1 MAISGERVESQPA
14 GAASNNAVTGIGL
27 WQRKSFRRIVRGAF
41 AYVFLIIGSICFLL
55 PLLWMF
61 STSLKPDDEVFVFPP
76 RFLPTSWDWNNY
88 YLAWTALPFN
98 TYLLNTCIVT
108 FSNVLGNL
116 ISCSLAAYGFARL
129 RARGSNVLFM
139 LVLATMMVPFQ
150 VTLIPTFIFFS
161 KIGWVN
167 TLLPITVPAWFGW
180 AFSIFLLRQFF
191 MGLPRELDDAA
202 RIDGC
207 SYFRIY
213 WNIILPLSKP
223 ALATIAIFGFIGNW
237 NNFLGPLIY
246 INNQD
251 LYTLAL
257 GLNLFRG
264 QFVTYYNQ
272 LMAVSILALAPILII
287 FFFTQK
293 TFIQGIAVTGIKG

>member
-1 MAISGERVESQPA
+1 MAIGSETVKQQSQKA
-14 GAASNNAVTGIGL
+14 VKSSTASVGM
-27 WQRKSFRRIVRGAF
+27 WQRKSFQRNIRAGV
-41 AYVFLIIGSICFLL
+41 AYLFLILGSIFFLL

-61 STSLKPDDEVFVFPP
+61 STSLKPDSEVFEFPP

-88 YLAWTALPFN
+88 YLGWNALPFN
-98 TYLLNTCIVT
+98 RYLLNTTIVT
-108 FSNVLGNL
+108 FTNVIGNL
-116 ISCSLAAYGFARL
+116 ISCSLPAYAFARL
-129 RARGSNVLFM
+129 RARGSNFLFL
-139 LVLATMMVPFQ
+139 LVLSTMMVPFQ
-150 VTLIPTFIFFS
+150 VTMIPNFILFTML
-161 KIGWVN
+161 GWTN

-180 AFSIFLLRQFF
+180 PFSIFLLRQFF
-191 MGLPRELDDAA
+191 RSLPRELDDAA

-237 NNFLGPLIY
+237 NNFLAPLIY
-246 INNQD
+246 INKQD

-264 QFVTYYNQ
+264 QYVTYYNQ
-272 LMAVSILALAPILII
+272 LMAVSLLALAPILIV

-293 TFIQGIAVTGIKG
+293 TFIQGIALTGIKG

>member
-1 MAISGERVESQPA
+1 MAISGE
-14 GAASNNAVTGIGL
+14 AASSKQQEIASVHPTRGVSL
-27 WQRKSFRRIVRGAF
+27 WQRKSFQQNVRAVI
-41 AYVFLIIGSICFLL
+41 AYFFLLIGSFCFML

-61 STSLKPDDEVFVFPP
+61 STSLKPDAEVFEFPP

-116 ISCSLAAYGFARL
+116 ISCSMAAYGFARL
-129 RARGSNVLFM
+129 RARGSNVLFV

-150 VTLIPTFIFFS
+150 VTLIPNFILFT
-161 KIGWVN
+161 KLGWVN
-167 TLLPITVPAWFGW
+167 TLLPLTVPAWFGW

-191 MGLPRELDDAA
+191 MSLPRELDDAA

-246 INNQD
+246 INKQE

-264 QFVTYYNQ
+264 QYVTYYNQ
-272 LMAVSILALAPILII
+272 LMAVSILALAPILIM
-287 FFFTQK
+287 FFLTQK
-293 TFIQGIAVTGIKG
+293 TFIQGIALTGIKG

>member
-1 MAISGERVESQPA
+1 MAVRSETVKPEQRVMV
-14 GAASNNAVTGIGL
+14 GKAAPRQVGM
-27 WQRKSFRRIVRGAF
+27 WQRKSFQRAVRGAI
-41 AYVFLIIGSICFLL
+41 AYAFLLVGSFCFLL

-61 STSLKPDDEVFVFPP
+61 STSLKPDDEVFAFPP

-88 YLAWTALPFN
+88 VLGWTALPFN
-98 TYLLNTCIVT
+98 TYLINTIIVT
-108 FSNVLGNL
+108 TSNVLGNL
-116 ISCSLAAYGFARL
+116 ISCSLPAYAFARL
-129 RARGSNVLFM
+129 RARGSNLLFM

-150 VTLIPTFIFFS
+150 VTMIPTFILFTNL
-161 KIGWVN
+161 GWVN
-167 TLLPITVPAWFGW
+167 TFLPITVPAWFGW
-180 AFSIFLLRQFF
+180 PFSIFLLRQFF

-246 INNQD
+246 INKQE

-264 QFVTYYNQ
+264 QYVTYYNQ
-272 LMAVSILALAPILII
+272 LMAVSLLALAPILIV

-293 TFIQGIAVTGIKG
+293 QFIQGIALTGIKG

>member
-1 MAISGERVESQPA
+1 MAIRSETIKPKQTTAPDKR
-14 GAASNNAVTGIGL
+14 AAQQVSM
-27 WQRKSFRRIVRGAF
+27 WQRKSFQRAVRATI
-41 AYVFLIIGSICFLL
+41 AYGFLLVGSFCFLL

-61 STSLKPDDEVFVFPP
+61 STSLKPDSEVFEFPP

-88 YLAWTALPFN
+88 VLGWTALPFN
-98 TYLLNTCIVT
+98 TYLLNTIIVT
-108 FSNVLGNL
+108 SSNVVGNL
-116 ISCSLAAYGFARL
+116 ISCSLPAYAFARL
-129 RARGSNVLFM
+129 RARGSNILFM

-150 VTLIPTFIFFS
+150 VTMIPTFILFTNL
-161 KIGWVN
+161 GWVN

-180 AFSIFLLRQFF
+180 PFSIFLLRQFF
-191 MGLPRELDDAA
+191 LGLPRELDDAA

-246 INNQD
+246 INKQE

-264 QFVTYYNQ
+264 QYVTYYNQ
-272 LMAVSILALAPILII
+272 LMAVSLLALAPILIV

-293 TFIQGIAVTGIKG
+293 QFIQGIALTGIKG

>member
-1 MAISGERVESQPA
+1 MAIGSETVKQQSQK
-14 GAASNNAVTGIGL
+14 AAKSSTTSIGM
-27 WQRKSFRRIVRGAF
+27 WQRKSFQRNIRAGV
-41 AYVFLIIGSICFLL
+41 AYLFLILGSIFFLL

-61 STSLKPDDEVFVFPP
+61 STSLKPDSEVFEFPP

-88 YLAWTALPFN
+88 YLGWNALPFN
-98 TYLLNTCIVT
+98 RYLLNTTIVT
-108 FSNVLGNL
+108 FTNVIGNL
-116 ISCSLAAYGFARL
+116 ISCSLPAYAFARL
-129 RARGSNVLFM
+129 RARGSNFLFL
-139 LVLATMMVPFQ
+139 LVLSTMMVPFQ
-150 VTLIPTFIFFS
+150 VTMIPNFILFTML
-161 KIGWVN
+161 GWTN

-180 AFSIFLLRQFF
+180 PFSIFLLRQFF
-191 MGLPRELDDAA
+191 RSLPRELDDAA

-237 NNFLGPLIY
+237 NNFLAPLIY
-246 INNQD
+246 INKQD

-264 QFVTYYNQ
+264 QYVTYYNQ
-272 LMAVSILALAPILII
+272 LMAVSLLALAPILIV

-293 TFIQGIAVTGIKG
+293 TFIQGIALTGIKG

>member
-1 MAISGERVESQPA
+1 MAVRSETVKAEQS
-14 GAASNNAVTGIGL
+14 VTLGKQATRQVGM
-27 WQRKSFRRIVRGAF
+27 WQRKSFQRNVRAAI
-41 AYVFLIIGSICFLL
+41 AYLFLLVGSFCFLL
-55 PLLWMF
+55 PLMWMF
-61 STSLKPDDEVFVFPP
+61 STSLKPDDEVFAFPP

-88 YLAWTALPFN
+88 VLGWTALPFN
-98 TYLLNTCIVT
+98 TYLLNTVIVT

-116 ISCSLAAYGFARL
+116 ISCSLPAYAFARL
-129 RARGSNVLFM
+129 RARGSNILFM

-150 VTLIPTFIFFS
+150 VTMIPNFILFTNL
-161 KIGWVN
+161 GWVN

-180 AFSIFLLRQFF
+180 PFSIFLLRQFF
-191 MGLPRELDDAA
+191 LGLPRELDDAA

-246 INNQD
+246 INKQE

-264 QFVTYYNQ
+264 QYVTYYNQ
-272 LMAVSILALAPILII
+272 LMAVSLLALAPILIV

-293 TFIQGIAVTGIKG
+293 QFIQGIALTGIKG

>member
-1 MAISGERVESQPA
+1 MAIGSETVKQQSQKA
-14 GAASNNAVTGIGL
+14 VKSSTASVGM
-27 WQRKSFRRIVRGAF
+27 WQRKSFQRNIRAGI
-41 AYVFLIIGSICFLL
+41 AYLFLILGSIFFLL

-61 STSLKPDDEVFVFPP
+61 STSLKPDSEVFEFPP

-88 YLAWTALPFN
+88 YLGWNALPFN
-98 TYLLNTCIVT
+98 RYLLNTTIVT
-108 FSNVLGNL
+108 FTNVIGNL
-116 ISCSLAAYGFARL
+116 ISCSLPAYAFARL
-129 RARGSNVLFM
+129 RARGSNFLFL
-139 LVLATMMVPFQ
+139 LVLSTMMVPFQ
-150 VTLIPTFIFFS
+150 VTMIPNFILFTML
-161 KIGWVN
+161 GWTN

-180 AFSIFLLRQFF
+180 PFSIFLLRQFF
-191 MGLPRELDDAA
+191 RSLPRELDDAA

-237 NNFLGPLIY
+237 NNFLAPLIY
-246 INNQD
+246 INKQD

-264 QFVTYYNQ
+264 QYVTYYNQ
-272 LMAVSILALAPILII
+272 LMAVSLLALAPILIV

-293 TFIQGIAVTGIKG
+293 TFIQGIALTGIKG

>member
-1 MAISGERVESQPA
+1 MAISGKTVDTKQEQVESLRSP
-14 GAASNNAVTGIGL
+14 TGVGL
-27 WQRKSFRRIVRGAF
+27 WQRKSFQRIVRGIF
-41 AYVFLIIGSICFLL
+41 AYIFLLVGSTLFIL

-61 STSLKPDDEVFVFPP
+61 STSLKPDVEVFEFPP

-88 YLAWTALPFN
+88 YLAWTALPF
-98 TYLLNTCIVT
+98 TRYLLNTCIVT

-129 RARGSNVLFM
+129 RARGSNVLFL

-150 VTLIPTFIFFS
+150 VTLIPTFILFS
-161 KIGWVN
+161 KLGWVN
-167 TLLPITVPAWFGW
+167 TLLPLTVPAWFGW

-237 NNFLGPLIY
+237 NNFLGPLVY
-246 INNQD
+246 INKQE

-264 QFVTYYNQ
+264 QYVTYYNQ
-272 LMAVSILALAPILII
+272 LMAVSILSLAPILII

-293 TFIQGIAVTGIKG
+293 TFIRGIALTGIKG

>member
-1 MAISGERVESQPA
+1 MAIKSDPVKQSSLVGEPRRAPQQV
-14 GAASNNAVTGIGL
+14 GV
-27 WQRKSFRRIVRGAF
+27 WQRKSGQRLVLGAI
-41 AYVFLIIGSICFLL
+41 AYLFLLIGSIAFML

-61 STSLKPDDEVFVFPP
+61 STSLKPDSEVFQFPP
-76 RFLPTSWDWNNY
+76 RFLPTHWDWNNY
-88 YLAWTALPFN
+88 VLGWTALPFN
-98 TYLLNTCIVT
+98 LYLLNTCLVT
-108 FSNVLGNL
+108 FSNVVGNL
-116 ISCSLAAYGFARL
+116 ISCSLPAYAFARL
-129 RARGSNVLFM
+129 NARGSNILFM

-150 VTLIPTFIFFS
+150 VTMIPIFILFS

-180 AFSIFLLRQFF
+180 PFSIFLLRQFF
-191 MGLPRELDDAA
+191 MSLPRELDEAA

-246 INNQD
+246 LRSQE

-264 QFVTYYNQ
+264 QYVTYYNQ
-272 LMAVSILALAPILII
+272 LMAVSLLALAPILIV
-287 FFFTQK
+287 FFFTQR
-293 TFIQGIAVTGIKG
+293 TFIQGIALTGIKG

>member
-1 MAISGERVESQPA
+1 MAVSSEAVKREQTAGVVKAPSQ
-14 GAASNNAVTGIGL
+14 AVGM
-27 WQRKSFRRIVRGAF
+27 WQRKSFQRTVRAAIAYAF
-41 AYVFLIIGSICFLL
+41 LLVGSFCFLL

-61 STSLKPDDEVFVFPP
+61 STSLKPDNEVFVFPP
-76 RFLPTSWDWNNY
+76 RFLPTSWDWQNY
-88 YLAWTALPFN
+88 VLGWNALPFN
-98 TYLLNTCIVT
+98 TYLINTCIVT

-116 ISCSLAAYGFARL
+116 ISCSLPAYAFARL
-129 RARGSNVLFM
+129 RARGSNLLFM

-150 VTLIPTFIFFS
+150 VTMIPTFILFS
-161 KIGWVN
+161 KLGWVN
-167 TLLPITVPAWFGW
+167 TFLPITVPAWFGW
-180 AFSIFLLRQFF
+180 PFSIFLLRQFF

-237 NNFLGPLIY
+237 NNFLAPLIY
-246 INNQD
+246 INKQE

-264 QFVTYYNQ
+264 QYVTYYNQ
-272 LMAVSILALAPILII
+272 LMAVSLLALAPILIV

-293 TFIQGIAVTGIKG
+293 QFIQGIALTGIKG

>member
-1 MAISGERVESQPA
+1 MAIRGETVKRQEPLVRPTSSA
-14 GAASNNAVTGIGL
+14 RGVGIA
-27 WQRKSFRRIVRGAF
+27 QRKSVQRAVRVTI
-41 AYVFLIIGSICFLL
+41 AYLFLLVGSFCFLL

-61 STSLKPDDEVFVFPP
+61 STSLKPDNEVFEYPP
-76 RFLPTSWDWNNY
+76 RFLPSSWDWENY
-88 YLAWTALPFN
+88 YLGWSALPFN
-98 TYLLNTCIVT
+98 TYLRNTVIVT

-116 ISCSLAAYGFARL
+116 ISCSLPAYGFARL
-129 RARGSNVLFM
+129 RARGSSFLFM
-139 LVLATMMVPFQ
+139 LVLATMMIPFQ
-150 VTLIPTFIFFS
+150 VTLIPNFILF
-161 KIGWVN
+161 KTLGW
-167 TLLPITVPAWFGW
+167 TDSLLPITVPAWFGW
-180 AFSIFLLRQFF
+180 PFSIFLLRQFF

-246 INNQD
+246 INKQD

-264 QFVTYYNQ
+264 QYVTYYNQ
-272 LMAVSILALAPILII
+272 LMAVSLLALAPILIV
-287 FFFTQK
+287 FFFTQR
-293 TFIQGIAVTGIKG
+293 TFIQGIALTGIKG

>member
-1 MAISGERVESQPA
+1 MAIGSDTVKSKQQE
-14 GAASNNAVTGIGL
+14 TKGIYSAPSVGL
-27 WQRKSFRRIVRGAF
+27 WQRKSFQRNVRAAI
-41 AYVFLIIGSICFLL
+41 AYFFLLIGSFCFVL

-61 STSLKPDDEVFVFPP
+61 STSLKPDAEVFEFPP

-98 TYLLNTCIVT
+98 TYLINTCIVT

-116 ISCSLAAYGFARL
+116 ISCSLPAYGFARL
-129 RARGSNVLFM
+129 RARGSNILFM

-150 VTLIPTFIFFS
+150 VTLIPTFILFS
-161 KIGWVN
+161 KLGWVN
-167 TLLPITVPAWFGW
+167 TLLPITIPAWFGW
-180 AFSIFLLRQFF
+180 PFSIFLLRQFF

-246 INNQD
+246 INKQE

-272 LMAVSILALAPILII
+272 LMAVSILALAPILIV

-293 TFIQGIAVTGIKG
+293 QFIQGIALTGLKG

>member
-1 MAISGERVESQPA
+1 MAIGSETVKQQSQKA
-14 GAASNNAVTGIGL
+14 VKSSTASVGM
-27 WQRKSFRRIVRGAF
+27 WQRKSFQRNIRAGV
-41 AYVFLIIGSICFLL
+41 AYLFLILGSIFFLL

-61 STSLKPDDEVFVFPP
+61 STSLKPDSEVFEFPP

-88 YLAWTALPFN
+88 YLGWNALPFN
-98 TYLLNTCIVT
+98 RYLLNTTIVT
-108 FSNVLGNL
+108 FTNVIGNL
-116 ISCSLAAYGFARL
+116 ISCSLPAYGFARL
-129 RARGSNVLFM
+129 RARGSNFLFL
-139 LVLATMMVPFQ
+139 LVLSTMMVPFQ
-150 VTLIPTFIFFS
+150 VTMIPNFILFTML
-161 KIGWVN
+161 GWTN

-180 AFSIFLLRQFF
+180 PFSIFLLRQFF
-191 MGLPRELDDAA
+191 RSLPRELDDAA

-237 NNFLGPLIY
+237 NNFLAPLIY
-246 INNQD
+246 INKQD

-264 QFVTYYNQ
+264 QYVTYYNQ
-272 LMAVSILALAPILII
+272 LMAVSLLALAPILIV

-293 TFIQGIAVTGIKG
+293 TFIQGIALTGIKG

>member
-1 MAISGERVESQPA
+1 MALGSETVKQQSQKA
-14 GAASNNAVTGIGL
+14 VKSSTASVGM
-27 WQRKSFRRIVRGAF
+27 WQRKSFQRNIRAGI
-41 AYVFLIIGSICFLL
+41 AYLFLILGSIFFLL

-61 STSLKPDDEVFVFPP
+61 STSLKPDSEVFEFPP

-88 YLAWTALPFN
+88 YLGCNALPFN
-98 TYLLNTCIVT
+98 RYLLNTTIVT
-108 FSNVLGNL
+108 FTNVIGNL
-116 ISCSLAAYGFARL
+116 ISCSLPAYAFARL
-129 RARGSNVLFM
+129 RARGSNFLFL
-139 LVLATMMVPFQ
+139 LVLSTMMVPFQ
-150 VTLIPTFIFFS
+150 VTMIPNFILFTML
-161 KIGWVN
+161 GWTN

-180 AFSIFLLRQFF
+180 PFSIFLLRQFF
-191 MGLPRELDDAA
+191 RSLPRELDDAA

-237 NNFLGPLIY
+237 NNFLAPLIY
-246 INNQD
+246 INKQD

-264 QFVTYYNQ
+264 QYVTYYNQ
-272 LMAVSILALAPILII
+272 LMAVSLLALAPILIV

-293 TFIQGIAVTGIKG
+293 TFIQGIALTGIKG